1 MSPLGISGLAH
12 LFGILAFILLLV
24 WLLHYRE
31 GIDYDSDKGF
41 RVFNAHPLLMYSC
54 FIFLAGELSC
64 GCLKKQHNI
73 VSKCNNKYLIF
84 NFLHPLASFLIEL
97 KHIYSYDGIPNHTK
111 RKESQEVCSHAL
123 HLIAIVLG
131 IVGLN
136 AVFKFH
142 GMENIPNVYSLHSWI
157 GIVTFCLFGLQWLF
171 GFVVFMLQGASVN
184 TRAKVLPWHKVGGRA
199 LLFMA
204 VCAAETGLM
213 EKSCFLTNLKLL
225 HGRESNLIN
234 FTGLAILLFGVFVN
248 FSVGFS

>member
-41 RVFNAHPLLMYSC
+41 RVFNV
-54 FIFLAGELSC
+54 IF
-64 GCLKKQHNI
+64 
-73 VSKCNNKYLIF
+73 
-84 NFLHPLASFLIEL
+84 
-97 KHIYSYDGIPNHTK
+97 YDGIPNHTK

>member
-41 RVFNAHPLLMYSC
+41 RVFN
-54 FIFLAGELSC
+54 
-64 GCLKKQHNI
+64 
-73 VSKCNNKYLIF
+73 
-84 NFLHPLASFLIEL
+84 
-97 KHIYSYDGIPNHTK
+97 

>member
-1 MSPLGISGLAH
+1 M
-12 LFGILAFILLLV
+12 
-24 WLLHYRE
+24 
-31 GIDYDSDKGF
+31 
-41 RVFNAHPLLMYSC
+41 VFQTIPS
-54 FIFLAGELSC
+54 ERKV
-64 GCLKKQHNI
+64 KKFVHM
-73 VSKCNNKYLIF
+73 
-84 NFLHPLASFLIEL
+84 
-97 KHIYSYDGIPNHTK
+97 T
-111 RKESQEVCSHAL
+111 L

-142 GMENIPNVYSLHSWI
+142 DMQNIPNVYSLHSWI
-157 GIVTFCLFGLQWLF
+157 GIGTFCLFALQWLF
-171 GFVVFMLQGASVN
+171 GFVVFMLQGASAT

-213 EKSCFLTNLKLL
+213 EKSSFLTNLKLL
-225 HGRESNLIN
+225 HERESNLIN